1 MPKFVVKAMDAN
13 APLAERHEAFGK
25 IVSSFQ
31 DMAYAC
37 AYAVLGD
44 FHLAEDA
51 AQEAFVTAWQ
61 KLDQLRERDAF
72 PGWFRRIVLTECNR
86 LTRGK
91 RLPTTTFLDGVNIPS
106 TVDSPQ
112 TKIEKDELSDAL
124 FAAIER
130 LPKMERLAIALF
142 YVKEYSQKDISA
154 FLEVP
159 MTTVAK
165 RLYSARRRLKD
176 TMLEKLKDGLLA
188 RRPSRNLS
196 FEEKVKAG
204 IYDEYVGRYRFEDRP
219 DLVVSIKREGRS
231 LMSESANQRNELFA
245 KDGFEWELLA
255 KEFDGKGEFI
265 RNKRG
270 QITHLVYYEFGCQ
283 MGMATKIR

>member
-1 MPKFVVKAMDAN
+1 MPKFVVKALDAN
-13 APLAERHEAFGK
+13 APLAERHEAFGE

-61 KLDQLRERDAF
+61 KLDQLREPDAF

-130 LPKMERLAIALF
+130 LPKMERLVIALF
-142 YVKEYSQKDISA
+142 YVKEYSQKDIGA

-176 TMLEKLKDGLLA
+176 TMLEKFKDGLLA

-204 IYDEYVGRYRFEDRP
+204 IYDEYVGQYRFEDRP
-219 DLVVSIKREGRS
+219 DLVVSIKREGCR